1 MNIGADVCTVSVCVI
16 FEPVHDPPCSA
27 LNPCKG
33 TLVEPVTNC
42 RRRPLLSSLK
52 ASTACQNH
60 RTTLLSLVQ
69 CFRRVLVF
77 QSARSIF
84 PSPPMINCKRGR
96 KIKKQQ
102 RWPLQTWYGKCFAER
117 IWPPFSLCSLKMPMA
132 PFINVFI
139 WTFSVH
145 SNHIIC
151 TSSSLWSKGL
161 RRCWGMSS
169 VNPFCRARNW
179 ASIPRINLQFT

>member
-1 MNIGADVCTVSVCVI
+1 MPPCGKLMFQDTALTQRICSDVHKGGNDSMRSLIFRDIAGRLNARIKVAVVCTVSVCVI

-84 PSPPMINCKRGR
+84 PSPPMINWKRGR
-96 KIKKQQ
+96 RIKKKH
-102 RWPLQTWYGKCFAER
+102 RWPLQT
-117 IWPPFSLCSLKMPMA
+117 
-132 PFINVFI
+132 FILF
-139 WTFSVH
+139 
-145 SNHIIC
+145 
-151 TSSSLWSKGL
+151 
-161 RRCWGMSS
+161 
-169 VNPFCRARNW
+169 
-179 ASIPRINLQFT
+179 